1 MLVLILELMKELVLE
16 FILSPTKKMTILFSD
31 DFDGNKQYIDN
42 LIKELK
48 ECKDN
53 QKCEQLLQ
61 EIDLIQRLVQSSYD
75 EYLISANESD
85 EVFTDDQLK
94 QLREDH
100 NSDTPMF

>member
-1 MLVLILELMKELVLE
+1 MISIVTNNIS
-16 FILSPTKKMTILFSD
+16 I
-31 DFDGNKQYIDN
+31 
-42 LIKELK
+42 IKELK

-61 EIDLIQRLVQSSYD
+61 EIDLFQRLVQSSYD
-75 EYLISANESD
+75 EYLLSANESD

-100 NSDTPMF
+100 NSDAVMF